1 MRALV
6 SLALVACSSS
16 APAPA
21 QEPALTGRAERPAPT
36 GPAPRIAWKEGTFDT
51 SQLPVVARSG
61 ELAVV
66 AVDEGDGGRGYPN
79 LRLEVRDRGDRI
91 VDTHVVMA
99 SNEFETLVP
108 DAAQAGPE
116 LVRRIA
122 AANEQLAQ
130 LHARH
135 DLVAMPAFDFKPDPF
150 GPSQPARGDGLTVT
164 FGSDHGLRVSARDNR
179 GETTIAKV
187 DGTSW
192 LAPSGKHCP
201 QCLPCENPAYL
212 AGVYKAPGIDTLV
225 VRIAYQGTDLCWE
238 PGDQLHVI
246 AW

>member
-1 MRALV
+1 MRALL

-16 APAPA
+16 TPAPA
-21 QEPALTGRAERPAPT
+21 HEPALTGRAERPAPT
-36 GPAPRIAWKEGTFDT
+36 GRAPRIGWNQGTFDT
-51 SQLPVVARSG
+51 SQLPAVARSG
-61 ELAVV
+61 DLAVV

-79 LRLEVRDRGDRI
+79 LRLEVRDRADRV
-91 VDTHVVMA
+91 VDTHVVMTA
-99 SNEFETLVP
+99 NEFETLVP
-108 DAAQAGPE
+108 DAAHASPALE
-116 LVRRIA
+116 RRIA
-122 AANEQLAQ
+122 AANEHLAK

-135 DLVAMPAFDFKPDPF
+135 DLVTTPGFDFKPDPF
-150 GPSQPARGDGLTVT
+150 GASQPAHGDGLTVT
-164 FGSDHGLRVSARDNR
+164 FGADHQLRVKARDNR

-201 QCLPCENPAYL
+201 QCEPCENPAYL
-212 AGVYKAPGIDTLV
+212 AGVYKAPGIDALV